1 MLEWLSV
8 WSEVQL
14 LCIWSSWCHCHPV
27 ISCFIKIRICLT
39 FLVPAYPGCPGKEP
53 LNGSVWLKMLYF
65 GRIVLQ
71 GTEGNFRC
79 CLQQAYWAM
88 RCWETLQ
95 GLMQH
100 VTDMRSTV
108 DIHVVDGTYLKHV
121 LRMKWK
127 HVICV
132 AVKVDSG
139 REMSKRYKK
148 VQLLLW
154 FSWML
159 TLYTSQLLYNY
170 LFGARLKVFVYLM
183 AFISCSFERC
193 Y

>member
-1 MLEWLSV
+1 
-8 WSEVQL
+8 
-14 LCIWSSWCHCHPV
+14 
-27 ISCFIKIRICLT
+27 
-39 FLVPAYPGCPGKEP
+39 VPAYPGCPGKEP

-65 GRIVLQ
+65 ESIVLQ

-79 CLQQAYWAM
+79 CLQQAYRAM

-121 LRMKWK
+121 LRMKRK
-127 HVICV
+127 HVIYV

-139 REMSKRYKK
+139 REMNKRYNK
-148 VQLLLW
+148 VQLLL
-154 FSWML
+154 
-159 TLYTSQLLYNY
+159 
-170 LFGARLKVFVYLM
+170 
-183 AFISCSFERC
+183 
-193 Y
+193 